1 LEKPG
6 IDIFQYIEPTIL
18 IKQLMQNK
26 VFSKA
31 CEFSFRNVKTYD
43 TLKSLIKSCAQC
55 KETMCILLECMVSIK
70 SKLDTEQKVIFKK
83 AEKKLAKT
91 ILKLLPDEINDI
103 LDIRCLIAVLKVIT
117 LTGKISDSLKKLTEL
132 TLKNIFI
139 VSNSKIKNKK
149 EHKKLFISFIS

>member
-1 LEKPG
+1 
-6 IDIFQYIEPTIL
+6 
-18 IKQLMQNK
+18 MQNK